1 MNKGNGF
8 LHRSAAL
15 CAAILLL
22 GCAAM
27 PVFAEP
33 ENAPEDPPAVTDAA
47 GENPDPDAE
56 TTDITADTTTEIT
69 TTDTT
74 AEITT
79 VVHTEMTPPDPLT
92 MIRSEAAAD
101 GGICIQSFRWTC
113 EKTVEIPAQIDGKPV
128 TEIGAEA
135 FKGNN
140 AKTLTLGRNLQ
151 TIGKEAF
158 NFSCYNAYLQCSHH
172 NN

>member
-22 GCAAM
+22 GGAAM

-113 EKTVEIPAQIDGKPV
+113 EKTVEIPAQIDGKPI

-135 FKGNN
+135 FKYWY
-140 AKTLTLGRNLQ
+140 ADAVLRLW
-151 TIGKEAF
+151 
-158 NFSCYNAYLQCSHH
+158 S
-172 NN
+172 